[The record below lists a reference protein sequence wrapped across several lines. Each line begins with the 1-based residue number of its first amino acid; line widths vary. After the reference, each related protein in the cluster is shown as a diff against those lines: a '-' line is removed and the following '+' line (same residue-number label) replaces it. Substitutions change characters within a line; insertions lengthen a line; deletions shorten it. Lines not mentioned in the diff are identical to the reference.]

1 MHSEDA
7 GHASPCGARVSVP
20 TRPQSQA
27 EAGVTWAVIGAG
39 PSGLTALKNLRQA
52 GIDAE
57 CLEREDDIGGNW
69 YYGSGASSVFA
80 STRLIS
86 SKSLTEYIDF
96 PMPRDWPAYP
106 DHRQCL
112 AYLRGYATH
121 FNLRDAIRTHS
132 TVERIEPAAGGSGWI
147 VHVAGRE
154 PVHYAGVVIANGHN
168 REPRWPAIPGTFYGP
183 LLHACHYKSPTLPV
197 ALAGKRVLVIGAG
210 NSGCDIA
217 VEASHHAAATAHS
230 TRRSYFFVPR
240 FILGRPADLRN
251 ERLLKMRAPL
261 WLRRLISLRAIDRA
275 IGLPW
280 RHGLPR
286 PDHRLWETHP
296 IINEDLGHRIDCG
309 AIQPRGDVARFDG
322 DQVEFV
328 DGRRE
333 PFDVV
338 ICATGYRTVLPFI
351 DARHLGGDTADA
363 VPQLFLNMLHPT
375 RDDIAVVGLIQ
386 PDSGQWGLTDLQGRL
401 VAALAVAAQRAPRAA
416 AWLYTQRQ
424 RPGRSA
430 AIRYVE
436 SPRHRLEVEH
446 FAYRQKLERLIA
458 GMERRLLWRGL
469 SSASGFTVATIR
481 QSRNG

>member
-1 MHSEDA
+1 MQREW
-7 GHASPCGARVSVP
+7 C
-20 TRPQSQA
+20 
-27 EAGVTWAVIGAG
+27 VIGAG
-39 PSGLTALKNLRQA
+39 PSGLTAVKNLLQA
-52 GIDAE
+52 GIAAE

-69 YYGSGASSVFA
+69 YYGSAASSVFE

-86 SKSLTEYIDF
+86 SKSLTEYTDF

-112 AYLRGYATH
+112 TYLRRYAAH
-121 FNLRDAIRTHS
+121 FGLRDTIRPRS
-132 TVERIEPAAGGSGWI
+132 TVERIEPAPGGSGWI
-147 VHVAGRE
+147 VHVAGRG
-154 PVHYAGVVIANGHN
+154 PTHYAGVVIANGHN
-168 REPRWPAIPGTFYGP
+168 HEPRWPDIPGTFAGAM
-183 LLHACHYKSPTLPV
+183 LHACQYKSPSLPV
-197 ALAGKRVLVIGAG
+197 PLAGKRVLVIGAG

-217 VEASHHAAATAHS
+217 VEASHHAAVTAHS
-230 TRRSYFFVPR
+230 TRRGYFFVPR

-251 ERLLKMRAPL
+251 ERLLKMQVPL

-296 IINEDLGHRIDCG
+296 IINEDLGRRIDSG
-309 AIQPRGDVARFDG
+309 AIQPCGNVARFDG
-322 DQVEFV
+322 DHVVFV

-333 PFDVV
+333 PFDIV
-338 ICATGYRTVLPFI
+338 ICATGYKTVLPFV
-351 DARHLGGDTADA
+351 DGRHLGGEAPDA
-363 VPQLFLNMLHPT
+363 VPRLFLNLLHPT

-401 VAALAVAAQRAPRAA
+401 VAAMAAAAQRAPRAA

-424 RPGRSA
+424 RPPRGA
-430 AIRYVE
+430 AIHYVD

-446 FAYRQKLERLIA
+446 FAYRRHLQRLIK
-458 GMERRLLWRGL
+458 GMERRLRIPHSAAGRKPPHSAAGRKPAGWRT
-469 SSASGFTVATIR
+469 SQRAD
-481 QSRNG
+481 